1 MFERATIF
9 SALIVLIIFGILGT
23 KYLEFMVAKDSAT
36 PTSANSSLEVNSK

>member
-9 SALIVLIIFGILGT
+9 SALVILILFGVLGT

-36 PTSANSSLEVNSK
+36 PTSVNSSLKVNSN